1 MAFLVKHLTHAFVPL
16 GEAIPADFSYS
27 LLLNEVLAETD
38 SLPLSYANGLL
49 VAAID
54 YRIDQADTENIYE
67 KITQLG
73 EAHFDWLIDINRW
86 VRLYAPSAG
95 SVNSYIFEKGRNLIN
110 LPYEDT
116 GPDGNHIFGLGSGTA
131 SRLGAVYN
139 NAASTAIHR
148 RLDHSVDFGSDSID
162 QTHLDELVAAEGA
175 RAIKHK
181 LQITTPVML
190 DYIDEVLDSVSL
202 GDTCRVIGSN
212 FHKTID
218 QNFRII
224 GFEGSESNDG
234 VETLSLIMEDAS

>member
-1 MAFLVKHLTHAFVPL
+1 M
-16 GEAIPADFSYS
+16 
-27 LLLNEVLAETD
+27 
-38 SLPLSYANGLL
+38 
-49 VAAID
+49 
-54 YRIDQADTENIYE
+54 
-67 KITQLG
+67 
-73 EAHFDWLIDINRW
+73 
-86 VRLYAPSAG
+86 
-95 SVNSYIFEKGRNLIN
+95 
-110 LPYEDT
+110 
-116 GPDGNHIFGLGSGTA
+116 
-131 SRLGAVYN
+131 
-139 NAASTAIHR
+139 
-148 RLDHSVDFGSDSID
+148 GSDSID

-190 DYIDEVLDSVSL
+190 DYIDEVLDTVSL